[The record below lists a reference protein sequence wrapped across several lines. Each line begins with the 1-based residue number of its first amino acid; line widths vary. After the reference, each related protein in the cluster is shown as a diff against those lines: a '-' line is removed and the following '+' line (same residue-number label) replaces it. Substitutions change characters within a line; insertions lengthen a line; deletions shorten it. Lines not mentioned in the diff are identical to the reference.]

1 MSNEFFV
8 NKLLVNKKLKC
19 YNSFKIPLKI
29 EVKGMKDLNKKLK
42 VMYRE
47 EQLQEKIKEIAKK
60 IDEDY
65 KWKEVIV
72 ISILKGAIFFTVDLV
87 KKMSTP
93 IVLETMQVSS
103 YSGTESTGDIR
114 VKKDLDSN
122 IEGKDVLI
130 VEDIVDSGYT
140 LKFLKEYL
148 ISKNPKSLKIAVLM
162 DKKERRKV
170 DVNIDY
176 VCFEIP
182 NKFVV
187 GYGFDVDEK
196 GRNIPYVGYIE

>member
-1 MSNEFFV
+1 
-8 NKLLVNKKLKC
+8 
-19 YNSFKIPLKI
+19 
-29 EVKGMKDLNKKLK
+29 
-42 VMYRE
+42 
-47 EQLQEKIKEIAKK
+47 
-60 IDEDY
+60 
-65 KWKEVIV
+65 
-72 ISILKGAIFFTVDLV
+72 
-87 KKMSTP
+87 MSTP